1 MTTKRSQSTTKRSQ
15 MSSLAAL
22 FPNPTLVKV
31 LSLFLTSPEE
41 KFYQR
46 DIAERTGSILL
57 QVQRALR
64 RIERAGL
71 ITKSRE
77 GNRVYYTTERGHPAF
92 DDLRRAFL
100 KTVALGDVL
109 RQALAPI
116 TGKIRLACIYGSLA
130 RGEETARS
138 DVDLLLVGSTT
149 LREVTKYLGPVG
161 RALGREFNPAVF
173 PPREFRKKVA
183 EEDHFIRE
191 VLEGPKIWLIG
202 NDRELAGLVA

>member
-1 MTTKRSQSTTKRSQ
+1 
-15 MSSLAAL
+15 
-22 FPNPTLVKV
+22 
-31 LSLFLTSPEE
+31 
-41 KFYQR
+41 
-46 DIAERTGSILL
+46 
-57 QVQRALR
+57 
-64 RIERAGL
+64 
-71 ITKSRE
+71 
-77 GNRVYYTTERGHPAF
+77 
-92 DDLRRAFL
+92 
-100 KTVALGDVL
+100 VALGDVL

-116 TGKIRLACIYGSLA
+116 TGKIRLAFIYGSLA